1 MELQDRKEIVDNIRY
16 LLQEKDVPK
25 LKNILVDT
33 HPADLADI
41 IRDMDD
47 HEQDELFRY
56 LEPETAS
63 EVVLEFDDVT
73 REQLIKNI
81 DTGRL
86 SEIVDEMDSDDAT
99 DLVATLPDHVAET
112 VLSQIDTQDRV
123 EVEKL
128 LIHEEDTAGGI
139 MALEFVAVFEDQ
151 TVDDAI
157 QEIRQKSQEVE
168 QVYHVYAIDRGGRLV
183 GVVPLKKLILSN
195 NKNLIKDVMTTD
207 VISVTVEKDQEYV
220 ANMVRKYD
228 LVSVPVVD
236 AFNRLVG
243 RITIDDIVDVL
254 QEEANEDIRRMA
266 GITDEEVLQET
277 SSFRISR
284 SRLPWLVIAFI
295 GELVSAFIMSQFNAS
310 LKQIVTL
317 TFFVPVIMAM
327 GGNSG
332 IQAST
337 VVVRSIALDE
347 GGASNRWEMLFREFR
362 VALLNGSIFG
372 VLIFLIIYLW
382 LHQAMFGFIVSFAL
396 MFVIV
401 NSVIVGTIVPITLH
415 KLKYDPAIAT
425 GPFITTSNDI
435 FGLLIYFSL
444 AAVYFKWLQ

>member
-1 MELQDRKEIVDNIRY
+1 MELQDRKEIVENIRY

-41 IRDMDD
+41 IRDMED
-47 HEQDELFRY
+47 HEQDEIFRY

-73 REQLIKNI
+73 REQLIKKI
-81 DTGRL
+81 DMARL
-86 SEIVDEMDSDDAT
+86 SEIVDEMDSDDAA

-112 VLSQIDTQDRV
+112 VLSQIDKQDRV

-139 MALEFVAVFEDQ
+139 MALEFVAVYDDQ

-168 QVYHVYAIDRGGRLV
+168 QVYHVYAIDRSGRLV
-183 GVVPLKKLILSN
+183 GVVPLKKLILSKP
-195 NKNLIKDVMTTD
+195 KNLIKDVMTTE
-207 VISVTVEKDQEYV
+207 VQSVTVEKDQEYV
-220 ANMVRKYD
+220 ANLVSKYD

-236 AFNRLVG
+236 SMNRLVG

-277 SSFRISR
+277 SSFRISKN
-284 SRLPWLVIAFI
+284 RLPWLVIAFI
-295 GELVSAFIMSQFNAS
+295 GELVSAYIMSRFNAS

-337 VVVRSIALDE
+337 IVVRSIALDE

-362 VALLNGSIFG
+362 VALLNGFIFG
-372 VLIFLIIYLW
+372 LLIFLIIYIW
-382 LHQAMFGFIVSFAL
+382 LHQIMFGFVVSFAL
-396 MFVIV
+396 MFVII
-401 NSVIVGTIVPITLH
+401 NSVIVGSIVPVTLH
-415 KLKYDPAIAT
+415 KLKFDPAIAT

>member
-1 MELQDRKEIVDNIRY
+1 MELQDRKEIVENIRY
-16 LLQEKDVPK
+16 LLEVKDVPK
-25 LKNILVDT
+25 LKNIIIDT

-47 HEQDELFRY
+47 HEQGEIFQY
-56 LEPETAS
+56 LEPEKAS
-63 EVVLEFDDVT
+63 EVFLEFDDVT
-73 REQLIKNI
+73 REQLLKEI
-81 DTGRL
+81 DTSRL

-99 DLVATLPDHVAET
+99 DLVATLPGHVAET

-123 EVEKL
+123 EVEQL
-128 LIHEEDTAGGI
+128 LEHEEDTAGGK
-139 MALEFVAVFEDQ
+139 MALEFVAVYEDQ

-157 QEIRQKSQEVE
+157 QEIRHKSQEVE

-183 GVVPLKKLILSN
+183 GIVPLKKLILSN
-195 NKNLIKDVMTTD
+195 PKKLIRDVMTTD
-207 VISVTVEKDQEYV
+207 VISVTVEKDQEHV
-220 ANMVRKYD
+220 ANLVRKYD

-236 AFNRLVG
+236 PDNKLVG
-243 RITIDDIVDVL
+243 CITIDDVVDVL

-266 GITDEEVLQET
+266 GISDEVLQET
-277 SSFRISR
+277 SSFRISK
-284 SRLPWLVIAFI
+284 SRLPWLVIAFV
-295 GELVSAFIMSQFNAS
+295 GELVSAFIMSSFNAS

-337 VVVRSIALDE
+337 IVVRSIALDE
-347 GGASNRWEMLFREFR
+347 GGASNRREMLFREIR
-362 VALLNGSIFG
+362 VALLNGLIFG
-372 VLIFLIIYLW
+372 LLIFLIIYLW
-382 LHQAMFGFIVSFAL
+382 LNQVMFGFVVSFAL
-396 MFVIV
+396 MFVII
-401 NSVIVGTIVPITLH
+401 NSVIVGSIVPVLLH
-415 KLKYDPAIAT
+415 KMKFDPAIAT

-444 AAVYFKWLQ
+444 AAIYFQWLR